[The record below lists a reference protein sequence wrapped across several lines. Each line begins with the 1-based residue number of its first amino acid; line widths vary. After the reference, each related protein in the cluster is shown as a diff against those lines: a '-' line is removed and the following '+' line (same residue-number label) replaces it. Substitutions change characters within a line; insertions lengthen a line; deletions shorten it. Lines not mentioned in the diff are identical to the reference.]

1 MRATAAVCEVCAAVS
16 LHRLLLL
23 RSVSGGGSSQGFS
36 PPEPASSTAPLGPG
50 QASDAMAFAPAT
62 AVGQTR
68 LSTRTATGPGETE
81 GTSRLSTASLVW
93 GWGWPGPA
101 APQQPAART
110 PPRPA
115 LPRAPAGAHGARPRL
130 RRSERSAPGGT
141 TTCAASGRRG
151 NPRAPFLRG
160 LRAVPTLH
168 HHLPGTPGPPR
179 PAPVPRAATA
189 TTTLALDACH
199 RLIPACKNQRRVL
212 LSPFYG

>member
-16 LHRLLLL
+16 LHRRRLL
-23 RSVSGGGSSQGFS
+23 RSGSGAGSSQGFS
-36 PPEPASSTAPLGPG
+36 PQEPASSTAPLGPG
-50 QASDAMAFAPAT
+50 QASDAMALAPAT

-68 LSTRTATGPGETE
+68 LSARTATGPGETE
-81 GTSRLSTASLVW
+81 GTSRPFTASLVW

-115 LPRAPAGAHGARPRL
+115 LPRAPAGAQRATPPPALGAQRARGNRYLRCIRDARKAQRPL
-130 RRSERSAPGGT
+130 PVG
-141 TTCAASGRRG
+141 AASGAHSTSPPARSPG
-151 NPRAPFLRG
+151 APLPRS
-160 LRAVPTLH
+160 
-168 HHLPGTPGPPR
+168 R
-179 PAPVPRAATA
+179 PQSSNSDDHPSA
-189 TTTLALDACH
+189 DACH